1 MHYNTLPHPL
11 PHAALGS
18 IHLPRLQVLTHAAL
32 IALRAQQK
40 PVSRFVSNCSL
51 NTAGYNGQTAQ
62 RHESPEIKIENLPQ
76 HIAVIMDG
84 NQRWARRQGLPT
96 LSGHQ
101 QGVESLR
108 SILKCCRK
116 LDIPCLTVFALST
129 ENFRRDQSEVA
140 FLLGLIESVLK
151 RELDELDK
159 AKVRLRFIGDIETL
173 PPSLINEIQE

>member
-1 MHYNTLPHPL
+1 
-11 PHAALGS
+11 
-18 IHLPRLQVLTHAAL
+18 
-32 IALRAQQK
+32 
-40 PVSRFVSNCSL
+40 
-51 NTAGYNGQTAQ
+51 
-62 RHESPEIKIENLPQ
+62 
-76 HIAVIMDG
+76 MDG